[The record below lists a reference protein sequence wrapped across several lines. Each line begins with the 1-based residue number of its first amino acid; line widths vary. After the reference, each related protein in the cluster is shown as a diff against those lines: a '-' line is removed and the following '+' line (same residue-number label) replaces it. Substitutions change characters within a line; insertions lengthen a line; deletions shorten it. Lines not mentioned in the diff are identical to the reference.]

1 MKRVVLGLLLAL
13 LGIVS
18 YLFLFDRWPITRDVP
33 WTAFLCFVIALV
45 LMISGLRRAPRK
57 LWPSVVT
64 VIGVALM
71 AFFTVGVTVL
81 SRQLPSSTGAPAI
94 GAMAPDFTLPDT
106 NHKNVSLAQ
115 MTTSGQSVLLIFY
128 RGYW

>member
-13 LGIVS
+13 AGIVS
-18 YLFLFDRWPITRDVP
+18 YLFLFDRWPVTRDVP
-33 WTAFLCFVIALV
+33 WTAFLCFVLALV

-81 SRQLPSSTGAPAI
+81 SRLPASAGAPAV
-94 GAMAPDFTLPDT
+94 GAKAPDFTLPDT
-106 NHKNVSLAQ
+106 KHQNVSLAQ
-115 MTTSGQSVLLIFY
+115 MTASGQNVLLIFY

>member
-1 MKRVVLGLLLAL
+1 MKRVVLGLILAL
-13 LGIVS
+13 FGIVS

-33 WTAFLCFVIALV
+33 WTAFLCFIIALV
-45 LMISGLRRAPRK
+45 LMIGGLRRAPKK

-71 AFFTVGVTVL
+71 AFFTIGVTVL
-81 SRQLPSSTGAPAI
+81 SRVPASAGAPAV
-94 GAMAPDFTLPDT
+94 GAKAPDFTLPDT

-115 MTTSGQSVLLIFY
+115 LTASGNVLVIFY